1 MKKNLRYLATALAL
15 LASPG
20 VFLAQAPALGSA
32 ANFVIFTTGGAVG
45 NTGTSHLTGDVGTNN
60 GAFTGFGNVDG
71 VMQAA
76 NGKTATAA
84 ADLNTAYN
92 QMAATVATF
101 FPGILLGNGQTLV
114 PGVYSIAGNTTLNL
128 NLNLD
133 GQNAANPVF
142 IIRIQGTFSAA
153 ALSSVKLLNGAKA
166 CNVFWQVEGLVSLA
180 AGTSMVGTIVAH
192 NAAINVLTGC
202 KLEGR
207 ILSTTGAINITNTL
221 GFIPIGC
228 GSPVLTG
235 PGVPNIGST
244 ACYAL
249 LTTNG
254 AMTNTGASL
263 IKGDVGTNNGPVS
276 GFTAGMVIGTLHS
289 VPDGSTAA
297 ASTDLN
303 NLYLALNAMPYDIEL
318 LYPAQFGKS
327 LVLTPHVYIMKGAA
341 ALTDTVFLNAQGNAN
356 AVFVI
361 QINGALTTSTY
372 SNVVLQ
378 NGAKSSNVFWKV
390 EGLCDIHDYS
400 IFRGTLV
407 ANNGAINLFLGD
419 TLDGRALST
428 TGAVTTHQVHMTIN
442 AASSSITPSGP
453 LAFCSGGSVT
463 LTAGAGTSYTWS
475 TGANTQSILVTTSG
489 TYTVTVGNS
498 CGGGSPSS
506 VTVTVTPLP
515 VAFAGNNT
523 FICSGNSTMLG
534 GPPVGTNTYSW
545 TSNPAG
551 FTSTVSNPTVSPTV
565 NTTYTLTETAGAG
578 CSKTNSVTIGVN
590 PMPNAN
596 AGTNATIC
604 GGTPTQIGAAPVVG
618 NTYSWTSVPIGFT
631 SAVSNPI
638 VSPTITTVYTLTE
651 SVGASCSNMNS
662 VTLTVKPA
670 PIANAGLDKSICYG
684 DSVQI
689 GSASVIGNTYSWISN
704 PIGFASTIS
713 NPVVKPAVTTSY
725 IVTVV
730 LTLTGCTK
738 NDTAVVNVSRPLAV
752 VGGPQTLCPGGA
764 TVIGAASVAGDTY
777 TWTPAAGLS
786 STTTSNP
793 TASPVATTTY
803 TLTETAP
810 GGCSKTNSVVITV
823 DNSPAPNAY
832 TGPVRHIAAGSCTTI
847 GGPPVAGNSYVW
859 TPSDGLSSIAVSQ
872 PSACPR
878 VTTTYTL
885 TETNAA
891 GCQIAQNTVEII
903 VTEEFYNGFS
913 PNADGVNDSWN
924 IPMLWQYPSNQVL
937 ILNRWGAEVW
947 MGLNY
952 DSKTVVWTGQNMS
965 GKDLP
970 DGTYYYII
978 NYNNT
983 EKRGWVVLKR

>member
-1 MKKNLRYLATALAL
+1 MKNKLLYLATALAL
-15 LASPG
+15 LASPE
-20 VFLAQAPALGSA
+20 VFFAQAPALGAA
-32 ANFVIFTTGGAVG
+32 ANFVIFTTNGAVG
-45 NTGTSHLTGDVGTNN
+45 NTGTSHLTGDVGTNS

-71 VMQAA
+71 VMQSA

-84 ADLNTAYN
+84 ADLLTAYN

-101 FPGILLGNGQTLV
+101 FPAVLLGNNQTLV
-114 PGVYSIAGNTTLNL
+114 PGVYSIAGNATLNL

-153 ALSSVKLLNGAKA
+153 ALSSVKLLNGAQA
-166 CNVFWQVEGLVSLA
+166 CNVFWQIEGAVSLA
-180 AGTSMVGTIVAH
+180 AGTSMVGTIIAN
-192 NAAINVLTGC
+192 NAAINILAGS

-207 ILSTTGAINITNTL
+207 ALSTTGAINITSTL

-235 PGVPNIGST
+235 PLVPNVGST

-249 LTTNG
+249 LTSNG

-297 ASTDLN
+297 ASADLN
-303 NLYLALNAMPYDIEL
+303 KLYLALNAMPYDIEL
-318 LYPAQFGKS
+318 LYPAQFGNS

-341 ALTDTVFLNAQGNAN
+341 SLTDTVFLNAEGNPN

-361 QINGALTTSTY
+361 QINGALITSTY

-390 EGLCDIHDYS
+390 EGLVDIHDYS

-407 ANNGAINLFLGD
+407 ANNGAINLFIGD

-428 TGAVTTHQVHMTIN
+428 TGAVTTHTVHMTIN
-442 AASSSITPSGP
+442 SASSSITPSGP

-463 LTAGAGTSYTWS
+463 LTASSGTSYTWS
-475 TGANTQSILVTTSG
+475 TGATTQSIVVNTSG
-489 TYTVTVGNS
+489 TYTVTVGSS
-498 CGGGSPSS
+498 CGGGAPSS
-506 VTVTVTPLP
+506 VTVTVSPSP
-515 VAFAGNNT
+515 AAFTGNNT
-523 FICSGNSTMLG
+523 FICTGNSITLG

-565 NTTYTLTETAGAG
+565 NTTYTLTETAGAS

-590 PMPNAN
+590 PPPNAN
-596 AGTNATIC
+596 AGSNATIC
-604 GGTPTQIGAAPVVG
+604 GGTPTMIGAPPVVG
-618 NTYSWTSVPIGFT
+618 NTYSWTSLPVGFT
-631 SAVSNPI
+631 SSVSNPT
-638 VSPTITTVYTLTE
+638 VSPTITTTYTLTE
-651 SVGASCSNMNS
+651 SVGASCSKSNS
-662 VTLTVKPA
+662 VVITVKPA
-670 PIANAGLDKSICYG
+670 PVANAGLDKAICYG

-689 GSASVIGNTYSWISN
+689 GSASVVGNTYAWISN
-704 PIGFASTIS
+704 PAGFVSSIS

-725 IVTVV
+725 IVKVVMTSTGCASNDTVIV
-730 LTLTGCTK
+730 SVGKPLALTG
-738 NDTAVVNVSRPLAV
+738 
-752 VGGPQTLCPGGA
+752 GPRSICPGSS
-764 TVIGAASVAGDTY
+764 TVIGAAPVSGNTY
-777 TWTPAAGLS
+777 TWTPSNGLS
-786 STTTSNP
+786 STTVSNP
-793 TASPVATTTY
+793 TAGPVSTTTY
-803 TLTETAP
+803 TLTETTA
-810 GGCSKTNSVVITV
+810 GGCFKKDTV
-823 DNSPAPNAY
+823 TVTVNNGPAPLAY
-832 TGPVRHIAAGSCTTI
+832 TGPQRNIADGSCTTI

-859 TPSDGLSSIAVSQ
+859 TPADGLSSIAVSQ
-872 PSACPR
+872 PTACPR

-891 GCQIAQNTVEII
+891 GCVIAQNTVEVV

-913 PNADGVNDSWN
+913 PNGDGKNDGWN

-937 ILNRWGAEVW
+937 IINRWGAEVW
-947 MGLNY
+947 IGINY
-952 DSKTVVWTGQNMS
+952 DSKTVIWNGQNMS
-965 GKDLP
+965 GQDLP

-978 NYNNT
+978 SYNNQ